1 MIPQQKPY
9 HEPEI
14 IPPGHADRA
23 SMRRTYRFVDPHGAH
38 RISAMQIGPFGL
50 VLLAV
55 VIALVAALMLLVI
68 LGAVLLWIPLVILL
82 VAVAAI
88 SGLLRRQRPT
98 HWR

>member
-1 MIPQQKPY
+1 
-9 HEPEI
+9 
-14 IPPGHADRA
+14 
-23 SMRRTYRFVDPHGAH
+23 MRRTYRFVDPHGAH